1 MNRKQW
7 IFFSLMLIFLV
18 LFVFNF
24 VEYQKADKAI
34 GALLGMLSSLIFI
47 IAMGILIYYNKK
59 KQ

>member
-7 IFFSLMLIFLV
+7 IFLILLLIFLV
-18 LFVFNF
+18 LFVFNL
-24 VEYQKADKAI
+24 VEYQKTDKAI

-59 KQ
+59 K